1 MRLGDILEIIGA
13 AALTVVAYL
22 VWGLPAGLAGVGVT
36 LVYEGQ
42 CLGHISLPSI
52 MQVLGETRYRR
63 VMALEGQLGE
73 WPANRP
79 ARGTSKAALQAEAK
93 WLEESILFQRKLDLD
108 VSGLLT
114 ELERARE
121 ALRRY
126 DEPQS

>member
-22 VWGLPAGLAGVGVT
+22 TWGIPAGLAVAGVT

-42 CLGHISLPSI
+42 CLGHVPLPGI

-63 VMALEGQLGE
+63 VAALEAQLGQ
-73 WPANRP
+73 WPTNRP
-79 ARGTSKAALQAEAK
+79 ARGTSKAALHAEEQ
-93 WLEESILFQRKLDLD
+93 WLVASILFQRRLDID

-126 DEPQS
+126 NESE